1 MKPLQLLLQV
11 ITKVARINFFCTKTK
26 VEFNGS
32 YLKQNK
38 VTYNHG
44 KVVTSYILHEISWNI
59 NISNYPAIEN
69 FLFGAVSLTLN
80 ADIDKHKYSGCG
92 NGFDRY
98 GFYSH
103 LSGGTGRNAIIFG
116 VDMSSSTNIGNKKKD
131 ILILGRGP
139 TQGLE
144 HTLSAE

>member
-44 KVVTSYILHEISWNI
+44 KVVTSYILHEIS
-59 NISNYPAIEN
+59 
-69 FLFGAVSLTLN
+69 
-80 ADIDKHKYSGCG
+80 
-92 NGFDRY
+92 
-98 GFYSH
+98 
-103 LSGGTGRNAIIFG
+103 
-116 VDMSSSTNIGNKKKD
+116 
-131 ILILGRGP
+131 
-139 TQGLE
+139 
-144 HTLSAE
+144 

>member
-59 NISNYPAIEN
+59 NISNYPTIEN

-92 NGFDRY
+92 IGFDRY

-116 VDMSSSTNIGNKKKD
+116 VDISSSTNIGNKKKD
-131 ILILGRGP
+131 ILILGKGP